1 MKEVFDFLK
10 KCGTYY
16 IATIDGD
23 KPRVRPFGTVDI
35 FENKMY
41 IQTGKT
47 KNVSKQIHSNPQIEI
62 CGMADGKWI
71 RVEAAAIEDDNVEAR
86 KHMLDAYPELQ
97 KLYSAYDGNTEV
109 FYLKDA
115 IATISSFT
123 EAPVTIKF

>member
-97 KLYSAYDGNTEV
+97 KMYSANDGNTEV

>member
-1 MKEVFDFLK
+1 MKEVYDFLK

-41 IQTGKT
+41 IQTGKS
-47 KNVSKQIHSNPQIEI
+47 KNVSKQIHANSQIEI

-71 RVEAAAIEDDNVEAR
+71 RVEAVAVEDDNVEAR
-86 KHMLDAYPELQ
+86 KHMLDAYPDLKQ
-97 KLYSAYDGNTEV
+97 MYSPDDGNTEV

-123 EAPVTIKF
+123 EAPVTTKF

>member
-97 KLYSAYDGNTEV
+97 KMYSAYDGNTEV